1 MTRNIAV
8 GRSIVNIYSPSE
20 CYAQQKIQTFLIIPL
35 LLSAC
40 TSSGEIYDS
49 SKHDE
54 EDFDLGNTMLLA
66 WRSRINYG
74 AAGADSGGEDMVV
87 GMLQIMTGIGIISP
101 QTVSGSA
108 EAFKQVS
115 MLN

>member
-1 MTRNIAV
+1 MLN
-8 GRSIVNIYSPSE
+8 G
-20 CYAQQKIQTFLIIPL
+20 KFKTFLIVPL

-49 SKHDE
+49 SKHDK
-54 EDFDLGNTMLLA
+54 EDFDLGNTILLG
-66 WRSRINYG
+66 IG
-74 AAGADSGGEDMVV
+74 AAALIGAPLPAQIVVAEDMVV
-87 GMLQIMTGIGIISP
+87 GMLQIMTGIGIISL